1 MLIKLKLALFFN
13 KMINMLLT
21 LYDKEFYVLVH
32 SLGAWHHHS
41 QSMDLLFIL
50 IMNYL
55 STFALKII

>member
-13 KMINMLLT
+13 KMVNMLLT

-41 QSMDLLFIL
+41 QSMNSL
-50 IMNYL
+50 
-55 STFALKII
+55 